1 MRKAIIC
8 LAALL
13 LLLPCL
19 GALAA
24 GNTDGMTV
32 ISSREGGFSTLVDFD
47 CATEYTP
54 GDGLYIKLTDNLMPY
69 VLVSVDFSDTRVRDA
84 GTYLN
89 DSLVPELTEAY
100 RPNGALMSVFHGD
113 GEINGRPTPVLEL
126 QYHNSQNYKIT
137 LIALFDVYDDY
148 TVYYRARYYRDEDK
162 ERLLSALETVAR
174 YLQPDPD
181 YYSAEA
187 RPAEAPRSGKPS
199 KGSKPAQP
207 QVRPT
212 ATPQVAPKG
221 GGTAP
226 SGGAAKALSFTVT
239 PIEQGGMVMGRC
251 TAPEGYKVQS
261 QATCD
266 VRTQSAGNPWLLRV
280 VAQSPDGMT
289 NLTYTSMRD
298 FMASATGTTPDEQYN
313 QDYFTPMLHYMTA
326 AEYCDYW
333 AKKMLSDVKTIEL
346 VEEDTYPALQT
357 TLRQREAQM
366 LAMHQDLLKYI
377 DGLSAD
383 RVAITL
389 SSRRYHVVTN
399 KGLEYYYCVATATR
413 GTWFTAS
420 LPGPYVSINN
430 SYILWEVPSVH
441 TMLCPAHL
449 WEERG
454 SAFSA
459 FVENT
464 SVSDQFVA
472 ANQKL
477 SNELWNIITGRGTTE
492 ANRYSQD
499 VMREETASGDDY
511 NEERFSDYIFDQNDY
526 TLSDG
531 RHVKV
536 STAYDYV
543 FEGDNGNVYYSN
555 SLSDQ
560 PGGSTQLYPN
570 R

>member
-13 LLLPCL
+13 LALPCL

-32 ISSREGGFSTLVDFD
+32 ISSPEGGFSTLVDFA
-47 CATEYTP
+47 CSTEYTP

-69 VLVSVDFSDTRVRDA
+69 VLVSVDFSDTRVTDA
-84 GTYLN
+84 AAYLN

-100 RPNGALMSVFHGD
+100 RPNGALMSIVHGD

-162 ERLLSALETVAR
+162 ERLLSALETVAK

-181 YYSAEA
+181 YYSAS
-187 RPAEAPRSGKPS
+187 APTVEVPKSGKPS
-199 KGSKPAQP
+199 KGSKASKPGQAQAKPTAQP
-207 QVRPT
+207 QT
-212 ATPQVAPKG
+212 ASKG
-221 GGTAP
+221 GG
-226 SGGAAKALSFTVT
+226 SAKALSFTVT
-239 PIEQGGMVMGRC
+239 PIEQGGMTMGRC

-261 QATCD
+261 KATCD
-266 VRTQSAGNPWLLRV
+266 VLSQSAGNPWLLRV

-298 FMASATGTTPDEQYN
+298 YMANATGTTPDGQYN
-313 QDYFTPMLHYMTA
+313 QGYFTPMLHYMTA
-326 AEYCDYW
+326 EEYCDYW
-333 AKKMLSDVKTIEL
+333 ANQMLSDVKTIEL
-346 VEEDTYPALQT
+346 VEEDTYPALQA
-357 TLRQREAQM
+357 TLRQREDQM
-366 LAMHQDLLKYI
+366 LQMHRELLKYI

-389 SSRRYHVVTN
+389 SSRRYHVVTS

-430 SYILWEVPSVH
+430 SYVLWEVPCVH

-454 SAFSA
+454 GAFPA

-464 SVSDQFVA
+464 SVSDQFMA

-477 SNELWNIITGRGTTE
+477 SNELWNIITGRGTTY
-492 ANRYSQD
+492 ANSYSED

-511 NEERFSDYIFDQNDY
+511 DEERFSDYIFDQNDY

>member
-8 LAALL
+8 LAVLL
-13 LLLPCL
+13 LALPCL

-32 ISSREGGFSTLVDFD
+32 ISSPEGGFSTLVDFA
-47 CATEYTP
+47 CSTEYTP

-69 VLVSVDFSDTRVRDA
+69 VLVSVDFSDTRVTDA
-84 GTYLN
+84 AAYLN

-100 RPNGALMSVFHGD
+100 RPNGALMSIVHGD

-162 ERLLSALETVAR
+162 ERLLSALETVAK

-181 YYSAEA
+181 YYSASA
-187 RPAEAPRSGKPS
+187 PTVEAPKSGKPS
-199 KGSKPAQP
+199 KGSKASKPGQAQAKPTAQP
-207 QVRPT
+207 QT
-212 ATPQVAPKG
+212 ASKG
-221 GGTAP
+221 GG
-226 SGGAAKALSFTVT
+226 SAKALSFTVT
-239 PIEQGGMVMGRC
+239 PIEQGGMTMGRC

-261 QATCD
+261 KATCD
-266 VRTQSAGNPWLLRV
+266 VLGQSAGNPWLLRV

-298 FMASATGTTPDEQYN
+298 YMANATGTTPDGQYN
-313 QDYFTPMLHYMTA
+313 QGYFTPMLHYMTA

-333 AKKMLSDVKTIEL
+333 ANQMLSDVKTIEL
-346 VEEDTYPALQT
+346 VEEDTYPALQA
-357 TLRQREAQM
+357 TLRQREDQM
-366 LAMHQDLLKYI
+366 LQMHRELLKYI

-389 SSRRYHVVTN
+389 SSRRYHVVTS

-430 SYILWEVPSVH
+430 SYVLWEVPCVH
-441 TMLCPAHL
+441 TMLCPAYL

-454 SAFSA
+454 GAFPA

-464 SVSDQFVA
+464 SVSDQFMA

-477 SNELWNIITGRGTTE
+477 SNELWDIITGRGTTY
-492 ANRYSQD
+492 ANSYSED

-511 NEERFSDYIFDQNDY
+511 DEERFSDYIFDQNDY

>member
-13 LLLPCL
+13 LALPCL

-32 ISSREGGFSTLVDFD
+32 ISSPEGGFSTLVDFA
-47 CATEYTP
+47 CSTEYTP

-69 VLVSVDFSDTRVRDA
+69 VLVSVDFSDTRVTDA
-84 GTYLN
+84 AAYLN

-100 RPNGALMSVFHGD
+100 RPNGALMSIVHGD

-162 ERLLSALETVAR
+162 ERLLSALETVAK

-181 YYSAEA
+181 YYSASTGTQK
-187 RPAEAPRSGKPS
+187 SGKPS

-207 QVRPT
+207 QVKPT
-212 ATPQVAPKG
+212 AQPQTAPKG
-221 GGTAP
+221 GG
-226 SGGAAKALSFTVT
+226 SAKALSFTVT
-239 PIEQGGMVMGRC
+239 PIEQGGMTMGRC

-261 QATCD
+261 KATCD
-266 VRTQSAGNPWLLRV
+266 VLGQSAGNPWLLRV

-298 FMASATGTTPDEQYN
+298 YMANATGTTPDGQYN
-313 QDYFTPMLHYMTA
+313 QGYFTPMLHYMTA
-326 AEYCDYW
+326 EEYCDYW
-333 AKKMLSDVKTIEL
+333 ANQMLSDVKTIEL
-346 VEEDTYPALQT
+346 VEEDTYPALQA
-357 TLRQREAQM
+357 TLRQREDQM
-366 LAMHQDLLKYI
+366 LQMHRELLKYI

-389 SSRRYHVVTN
+389 SSRRYRVVTS

-430 SYILWEVPSVH
+430 SYVLWEVPCVH

-454 SAFSA
+454 GAFPA

-464 SVSDQFVA
+464 SVSDQFMA

-477 SNELWNIITGRGTTE
+477 SNELWNIITGRGTTY
-492 ANRYSQD
+492 ANSYSED

-511 NEERFSDYIFDQNDY
+511 DEERFSDYIFDQNDY